1 MIEHPFGHNISEM
14 EYTNKYMESLD
25 KFFEEAKSNGVWF
38 YATESMDNQTGRF
51 SIISFSTPGL
61 SGYLPFW
68 SSPADALSLGLHIG
82 SPVLQSVPLSFFDDN
97 IMSKASSEIIG
108 APNPVIRDSK
118 RLNSDGNPTV
128 GLVPPVMLPLNMMH
142 QIYTGKREENF
153 ARNMAVWVTL
163 SHNAVHEF

>member
-14 EYTNKYMESLD
+14 EYTNKYMNALD
-25 KFFEEAKSNGVWF
+25 RFFEEAKSNGVWF

-68 SSPADALSLGLHIG
+68 SSPADALSLGIHIG
-82 SPVLQSVPLSFFDDN
+82 DPILQSVPLNFFDEN
-97 IMSKASSEIIG
+97 IMSKAANDIIG
-108 APNPVIRDSK
+108 APNPVIRNSK
-118 RLNSDGNPTV
+118 RANKNGNPAV
-128 GLVPPVMLPLNMMH
+128 GLVPPVMIPLNMMH
-142 QIYTGKREENF
+142 QIHASERDENF